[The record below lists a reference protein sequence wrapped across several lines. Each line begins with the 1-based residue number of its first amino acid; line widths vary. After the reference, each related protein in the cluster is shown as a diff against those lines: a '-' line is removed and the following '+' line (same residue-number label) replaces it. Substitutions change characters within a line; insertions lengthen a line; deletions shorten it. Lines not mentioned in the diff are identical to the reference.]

1 MTQGSRAWVPD
12 GSAGLPVTMD
22 GMATRKIL
30 VTNDDGVRS
39 EGIEALAKAL
49 EAHGDVTIVA
59 PQSESSA
66 IGHALTLAR
75 PLRLEQVGPCVY
87 FVDGTPTDCVNVAV
101 AHLFPQKPDLV
112 VSGINKGWN
121 IGDDVTYSGTVAGA
135 LEGILLGIPSIAVS
149 LQRTPHFDFTH
160 AAAAAATLAS
170 EVLTRGLPPRT
181 LLNVNLPAGVP
192 RGWKCTVQAE
202 RNHVTEV
209 FRGDDPRGRPYY
221 WIDEGQSE
229 WVPHGQSDYEAV
241 RSGYISVTPLQPN
254 LTAHEALRFVDTLM
268 PHAETRSES

>member
-1 MTQGSRAWVPD
+1 MI
-12 GSAGLPVTMD
+12 
-22 GMATRKIL
+22 TRKIL

-39 EGIEALAKAL
+39 DGIEALAHAL
-49 EAHGDVTIVA
+49 EPLGEVTVVA
-59 PQSESSA
+59 PQAESSA
-66 IGHALTLAR
+66 IGHALTLTR
-75 PLRLEQVGPCVY
+75 PLRLEQIGPRVY

-101 AHLFPQKPDLV
+101 AHVFDRKPDLV

-135 LEGILLGIPSIAVS
+135 LEGLLLGIPSMAVS
-149 LQRTPHFDFTH
+149 LQRTPSFDFSH
-160 AAAAAATLAS
+160 AAAAAATLAG

-181 LLNVNLPAGVP
+181 LLNLNLPAGVP
-192 RGWKCTVQAE
+192 RGWKLTVQAD

-209 FRGDDPRGRPYY
+209 YRGADPRGRPYY

-241 RSGYISVTPLQPN
+241 RGGFISVTPLQPN
-254 LTAHEALRFVDTLM
+254 LTAHEALRFVEAML
-268 PHAETRSES
+268 PGVAAGGA